1 MFTPT
6 CLGAAAR
13 QRKDVKACGL
23 ELMKVATTRAF
34 RPAGVLDW
42 EMSARQICAAMREAQ
57 SLRLTNPTL
66 GN

>member
-6 CLGAAAR
+6 CFGAAAR

-23 ELMKVATTRAF
+23 ELMKVATTRAL

-42 EMSARQICAAMREAQ
+42 EMSTRQICAAD
-57 SLRLTNPTL
+57 SSV
-66 GN
+66 